1 MLIIVLNGS
10 PRANG
15 NTAHLLRLVL
25 DEVHALGATGVFIQA
40 AELLAELGHPFCR
53 HCSSP
58 CAGVCYRDTRL
69 DNVFRLFR
77 EADGLVLGT
86 PVYFGTVSAQLK
98 ALWDKTR
105 ALRKEKA
112 LLNVVG
118 AGVVCGTSRFGGQET
133 ALRTLHA
140 MMLSQGMTVVG
151 DGHRSDDPGHH
162 GCCAQQPAGEDPEA
176 VTRARVLARRVVE
189 VAEATRPLRR
199 RVPS

>member
-1 MLIIVLNGS
+1 MLVIALNGS

-15 NTAHLLRLVL
+15 NTAHLLRIVL
-25 DEVHALGATGVFIQA
+25 EEVHALGATGVLVQA
-40 AELLAELGHPFCR
+40 AEVLAGLAHPFCR

-58 CAGVCYRDTRL
+58 CTGACYRNTRL
-69 DNVFRLFR
+69 EAVLRLLR

-105 ALRKEKA
+105 ALRKERA

-151 DGHRSDDPGHH
+151 DGWAGDPGHH

-176 VTRARVLARRVVE
+176 AARARVLARRVVE
-189 VAEATRPLRR
+189 VAAATRSLRR
-199 RVPS
+199 GAPS